1 MSIGVVV
8 VLLFHFFVDGSSCI
22 EHDLCAFGM
31 ASRVSPI
38 GEGFLLVHFV
48 HGTTAL
54 VRVTA
59 WPLSGESDG

>member
-38 GEGFLLVHFV
+38 GEGFLLVHSYM
-48 HGTTAL
+48 GL
-54 VRVTA
+54 
-59 WPLSGESDG
+59 PLSCV